1 MFNRSL
7 IVGFLTLALAAAAE
21 AADVLNPDN
30 GHYYRTTIAS
40 DEPWAYAKLFAFQ
53 QIKDGQRGHL
63 VTITSDVEQAF
74 VKSNFVFAG
83 SYWTGG
89 FQPTGSPEPNGN
101 WKWITDEPFEYT
113 NWYPGGLE
121 PNNNGD
127 EFVVEL
133 FANGY
138 WNDTHIGSASSP
150 MEKNLIVEFT
160 PGYVPSLD
168 GADFLN
174 WQRAF
179 GRNGKL
185 LGDLSGNWMTNAD
198 DLVIWKT
205 YFGGGLQPPTAVPEA
220 SATMLAMTGFASI
233 GLFRR
238 VRRVRREHVP
248 VMSGS

>member
-7 IVGFLTLALAAAAE
+7 IVGFLTLALAAAAD
-21 AADVLNPDN
+21 AADVLNPVN
-30 GHYYRTTIAS
+30 GHYYRAPIAS
-40 DEPWAYAKLFAFQ
+40 GEPWAYAKLFAFQ

-63 VTITSDVEQAF
+63 VTITSEAEQAF
-74 VKSNFVFAG
+74 VKSNFLFLG
-83 SYWTGG
+83 GYWTGG
-89 FQPTGSPEPNGN
+89 FQPAGSPEPNGN
-101 WKWITDEPFEYT
+101 WQWITDEPFEYT

-150 MEKNLIVEFT
+150 MEKNWIVEFT

-174 WQRAF
+174 WQRTF

-185 LGDLSGNWMTNAD
+185 LGDFSGNWMTDAD
-198 DLVIWKT
+198 DLDLWRVH
-205 YFGGGLQPPTAVPEA
+205 FGGGVQSPTAVPEA
-220 SATMLAMTGFASI
+220 SAALLATLGLAAI
-233 GLFRR
+233 GLSRR
-238 VRRVRREHVP
+238 VRRLWGGHASA
-248 VMSGS
+248 MSG